1 MDISNKQKQIRRY
14 IEQIC
19 GFQEGGW
26 WRREGLEFEISRCK
40 LVYIEWINNKVLLC
54 STGSYIQYSMINH
67 NGKKYDYT
75 ETKVTRKNLIW
86 KKCLFFNAAQSGQ
99 GCLGFP
105 GGSAVKNLPASAGDA
120 RDVGSVPESGRSPAV
135 ENNNPFQYSCL
146 ENFIDRGAL

>member
-1 MDISNKQKQIRRY
+1 
-14 IEQIC
+14 
-19 GFQEGGW
+19 
-26 WRREGLEFEISRCK
+26 
-40 LVYIEWINNKVLLC
+40 
-54 STGSYIQYSMINH
+54 MINH
-67 NGKKYDYT
+67 NRKEYDYT
-75 ETKVTRKNLIW
+75 ETKVTRKNLIG

-105 GGSAVKNLPASAGDA
+105 GGSAVKNLTASAGDA